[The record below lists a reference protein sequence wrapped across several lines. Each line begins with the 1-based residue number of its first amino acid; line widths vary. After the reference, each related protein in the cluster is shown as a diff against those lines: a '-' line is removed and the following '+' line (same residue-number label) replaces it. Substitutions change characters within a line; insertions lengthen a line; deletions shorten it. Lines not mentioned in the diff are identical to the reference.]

1 MAVDAI
7 WSGMEKRARDVIAG
21 ALRPND
27 PRRFLVEA
35 MIGAMNADRVID
47 PREQD
52 TIRRR
57 MAEHAMFAGL
67 SPQNANL
74 LLELATDAINFAG
87 SATGR
92 IGAIAKGLPARLHR
106 FTAMAMACEVV
117 VADEVIQESE
127 IAYLDALRIALRIAP
142 YEAQEVF
149 NAAKEGRALQ
159 YIEDRVLR
167 LRSLVPVV
175 ADVFTLRAITL
186 GRLGDEHRFE
196 VRDFLSAIPDIAL
209 REHEIEGLLF
219 QAFRRPRQGS
229 IESELAAIAQSLPDP
244 VDRYWMVVYA
254 MCAEPIETLARWR
267 FIPFLSIVQ
276 RAFQIVDADMELAVA
291 DASQFPP
298 TLPRPR

>member
-1 MAVDAI
+1 MRYGAR
-7 WSGMEKRARDVIAG
+7 MEKRARDVIAG

-35 MIGAMNADRVID
+35 MIGAMNADKVID

-52 TIRRR
+52 MIRKR

-87 SATGR
+87 SANGR

-106 FTAMAMACEVV
+106 VTAMAMACEVV
-117 VADEVIQESE
+117 VADDVIDESE
-127 IAYLDALRIALRIAP
+127 IAYLDGLRIALRIAP
-142 YEAQEVF
+142 HEAQEVF
-149 NAAKEGRALQ
+149 NAAKEGRAMQ
-159 YIEDRVLR
+159 YIDDRVLR

-175 ADVFTLRAITL
+175 AEVFTLRAITL

-196 VRDFLSAIPDIAL
+196 VRDFLSSIPDLAL

-219 QAFRRPRQGS
+219 QSFRRPRQGLG
-229 IESELAAIAQSLPDP
+229 IEAELVVVAQSLPDP

-254 MCAEPIETLARWR
+254 MIAEPPETLARWR

-276 RAFQIVDADMELAVA
+276 RAFQIVDADMGLAVT
-291 DASQFPP
+291 DAAQFPA